1 MNYELKCLLLCIKT
15 EKIMNYEELV
25 AARNDGRKHKTMQP
39 IGGYYRE
46 QVDGKW
52 RGVVDIRPELQ
63 ANIVFTGAIK
73 TECEKNKVLTNKHQI
88 HFTPVL
94 EDGDVK
100 QLELEVGNFQTFEQ
114 LLIDNPAIVAQKDFI
129 DNTLSQLVEITTFL
143 HEHDI
148 MHVCYSPKT
157 VFARKGDNAVM
168 LLSHGSFY
176 LGMSNQQEFY
186 GDDAGYV
193 APEVLENGTIDDR
206 CDIYSI
212 GRFMEAIFD
221 RASMPMEFKN
231 AVKRA
236 VSKSPEDRFATPKD
250 MLKAVQKRRQTIT
263 SVKTFVIAL
272 VVALV
277 CVGLYFELFPETQP
291 VEFVKP
297 APKTEYDDLLDD
309 GFDPAEL
316 GIGVD
321 DSLTET
327 DVATQRDYEAKA
339 EEIFRKK
346 YEKEA
351 DRILSKIYNKEYMSN
366 SEKKF
371 MAESQST
378 MDELKKAQQELSGET
393 GIDPSRSDLIASQVI
408 ERITDQKKKEMQKN
422 K

>member
-1 MNYELKCLLLCIKT
+1 
-15 EKIMNYEELV
+15 
-25 AARNDGRKHKTMQP
+25 
-39 IGGYYRE
+39 
-46 QVDGKW
+46 
-52 RGVVDIRPELQ
+52 
-63 ANIVFTGAIK
+63 
-73 TECEKNKVLTNKHQI
+73 
-88 HFTPVL
+88 
-94 EDGDVK
+94 
-100 QLELEVGNFQTFEQ
+100 
-114 LLIDNPAIVAQKDFI
+114 
-129 DNTLSQLVEITTFL
+129 
-143 HEHDI
+143 
-148 MHVCYSPKT
+148 
-157 VFARKGDNAVM
+157 
-168 LLSHGSFY
+168 
-176 LGMSNQQEFY
+176 MS
-186 GDDAGYV
+186 
-193 APEVLENGTIDDR
+193 
-206 CDIYSI
+206 
-212 GRFMEAIFD
+212 
-221 RASMPMEFKN
+221 
-231 AVKRA
+231 
-236 VSKSPEDRFATPKD
+236 VS
-250 MLKAVQKRRQTIT
+250 
-263 SVKTFVIAL
+263 
-272 VVALV
+272 
-277 CVGLYFELFPETQP
+277 
-291 VEFVKP
+291 KP